1 VAGPSVEGVPGEGPI
16 VSFLAGTRGKAPS
29 DGTATVPV
37 SVVVA
42 SIALGVIVL
51 SAVAPGLIAGA
62 SPFETDAASALQGP
76 SAQHFFGTDQSGRDV
91 FARVV
96 YGARYSL
103 LVGLGA
109 TALALVGG
117 LLLGVAAALG
127 LRRVDAVTSR
137 IVDVLMAFPEFL
149 LALLV
154 IAIVGTG
161 EASIP
166 IAVALAALPA
176 YARVARSETLV
187 VSQAGYVRAARS
199 LGVHPLAVVWR
210 HIIPNSVGP
219 LLVMATIGVGT
230 AIVTASGLSFLGLG
244 PQPPTPEWGIILSEG
259 RNFLATAWWIGVF
272 PGLAITT
279 TVISISTVGR
289 YLRSRSEVTLS

>member
-1 VAGPSVEGVPGEGPI
+1 
-16 VSFLAGTRGKAPS
+16 
-29 DGTATVPV
+29 
-37 SVVVA
+37 
-42 SIALGVIVL
+42 
-51 SAVAPGLIAGA
+51 
-62 SPFETDAASALQGP
+62 
-76 SAQHFFGTDQSGRDV
+76 
-91 FARVV
+91 
-96 YGARYSL
+96 
-103 LVGLGA
+103 
-109 TALALVGG
+109 
-117 LLLGVAAALG
+117 
-127 LRRVDAVTSR
+127 
-137 IVDVLMAFPEFL
+137 
-149 LALLV
+149 
-154 IAIVGTG
+154 
-161 EASIP
+161 
-166 IAVALAALPA
+166 
-176 YARVARSETLV
+176 V